1 MRISNIFKT
10 AFMVFCAALFAVNA
24 NAQVA
29 QGETFFAIVGAPM
42 NEGDRMQLLNI
53 LGEVEPTNYYIEFI
67 QGGVVEGYGDMSL
80 EDLTLI
86 VTEINDN
93 RERYFAAET
102 TVVNETIWKHKDAVQ
117 RVSAGETEIV
127 HKTIWKHKTAAVN
140 GSTQAQL
147 EVLLA
152 QYQ

>member
-1 MRISNIFKT
+1 MKVSNIFKT
-10 AFMVFCAALFAVNA
+10 AFFVFCAAFFAVPS

-42 NEGDRMQLLNI
+42 TEADRGELLNI
-53 LGEVEPTNYYIEFI
+53 LGQIEPTNYYVEFI
-67 QGGVVEGYGDMSL
+67 QGGVVEGYGEMSL

-93 RERYFAAET
+93 RERYFASET

-117 RVSAGETEIV
+117 RVSDGETEVV
-127 HKTIWKHKTAAVN
+127 HKTIWKHKDAAVA

-147 EVLLA
+147 EALLS
-152 QYQ
+152 QYE